1 MDEPVVVEEA
11 CSEAACPY
19 FPWASYPP
27 ELLDLA
33 SFVHP
38 RVPYFGLRWDP
49 TWASCSCYPRTAA
62 GVVVLADLPVVSKK

>member
-1 MDEPVVVEEA
+1 MNGPVVAEEA

-33 SFVHP
+33 SFDHSQ
-38 RVPYFGLRWDP
+38 VPYFGPR
-49 TWASCSCYPRTAA
+49 ASCSCCPRTAA
-62 GVVVLADLPVVSKK
+62 GVVVLEGLPVVSKKVNM

>member
-1 MDEPVVVEEA
+1 MDGPVVAEEA

-38 RVPYFGLRWDP
+38 RVPYFGPR
-49 TWASCSCYPRTAA
+49 ASCSCYPRTAV
-62 GVVVLADLPVVSKK
+62 GVVVLVDLPIVSKK